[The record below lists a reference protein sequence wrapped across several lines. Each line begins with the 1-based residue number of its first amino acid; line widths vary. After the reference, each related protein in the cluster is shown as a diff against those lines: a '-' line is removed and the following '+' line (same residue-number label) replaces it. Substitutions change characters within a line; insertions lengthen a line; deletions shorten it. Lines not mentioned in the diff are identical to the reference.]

1 MSTIIIIMASVGL
14 VAMFLYMLKEFSED
28 NKKMTSNVKKGV
40 RG

>member
-28 NKKMTSNVKKGV
+28 NKKMTSNG
-40 RG
+40 